1 MDLSQ
6 GKRGAS
12 DSTGRRFD
20 TRPLF
25 SLDLAS
31 GIKSPI
37 LRGGMANLYLV
48 GIGIAI
54 WMMVRSVHDGRTD
67 VVGAALL
74 VGWMIPFAI
83 YGYVRAVCRVRLSA
97 QEIEIVTPVWTHC
110 WALSDLAVVEMHERT
125 LVVGRYIVIR
135 RRTSKFRHAFF
146 VGGLGI
152 DFDALTSQFNEAAA
166 AAMAATGETVTA

>member
-1 MDLSQ
+1 MDLHQ
-6 GKRGAS
+6 RNHGAS
-12 DSTGRRFD
+12 DSTGRGFD
-20 TRPLF
+20 IRPLF

-37 LRGGMANLYLV
+37 LRGGLANVYLV
-48 GIGIAI
+48 VIGITT

-83 YGYVRAVCRVRLSA
+83 HGYVRAVCRVRLSA
-97 QEIEIVTPVWTHC
+97 QEIEIVTPVWTHR
-110 WALSDLAVVEMHERT
+110 WALSNLAVVEMRERT
-125 LVVGRYIVIR
+125 LVVGRYIVVR
-135 RRTSKFRHAFF
+135 RRIGRFRQAFF

-152 DFDALTSQFNEAAA
+152 DFDALTSEFNDAAA
-166 AAMAATGETVTA
+166 AAMASAGETVPA

>member
-1 MDLSQ
+1 MDLHQ
-6 GKRGAS
+6 GNHGAS
-12 DSTGRRFD
+12 DSTGRGFD
-20 TRPLF
+20 TRLLF

-31 GIKSPI
+31 GIRWPI
-37 LRGGMANLYLV
+37 LRSGLANVYLGV
-48 GIGIAI
+48 IGITT
-54 WMMVRSVHDGRTD
+54 WMMVRSVEDGRAD
-67 VVGAALL
+67 AVGAALL

-125 LVVGRYIVIR
+125 LVMGRYIVIR
-135 RRTSKFRHAFF
+135 RRTSRFRHAFF

-152 DFDALTSQFNEAAA
+152 DFDALTSEFNEAAA
-166 AAMAATGETVTA
+166 AAMAATGETVPA